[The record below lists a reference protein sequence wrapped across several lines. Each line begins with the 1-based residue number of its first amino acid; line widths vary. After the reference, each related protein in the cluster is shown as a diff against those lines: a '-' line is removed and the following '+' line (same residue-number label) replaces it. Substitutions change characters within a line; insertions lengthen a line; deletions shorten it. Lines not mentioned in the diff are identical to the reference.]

1 MTIAIAQ
8 EKANKKKRPIYFED
22 IRKAKIKASA
32 EININGLEGFKIE
45 TDLD

>member
-1 MTIAIAQ
+1 MTLAIA
-8 EKANKKKRPIYFED
+8 EKKAAKHKRPIYFED
-22 IRKAKIKASA
+22 MRKAKLKASA

>member
-1 MTIAIAQ
+1 MTLAFA
-8 EKANKKKRPIYFED
+8 EKNAAKHKRPIYFED
-22 IRKAKIKASA
+22 MRKAKLKASA